1 MVIISLLTSN
11 LYRKFSRQYTQWKY
25 YNSVCIRTYQSFQ
38 RHTIYSLQG
47 SEKFYRRIYTS
58 AHYNDKSETKDDKN
72 IIDKLNSGVTRKD
85 NQNSSNEK
93 SLGDILIKTETDANK
108 VVTKVTI
115 EKAKTQETE
124 EVAKQ
129 PVLAQTTPSM

>member
-38 RHTIYSLQG
+38 RHNIFSLEENG
-47 SEKFYRRIYTS
+47 RFCRRIYTS
-58 AHYNDKSETKDDKN
+58 ARFYDKSEPKDAKN
-72 IIDKLNSGVTRKD
+72 IVDKLNSGVARKD
-85 NQNSSNEK
+85 NQNSLNEK
-93 SLGDILIKTETDANK
+93 SVGDILIKTETDANK

-115 EKAKTQETE
+115 EKAKPQETE
-124 EVAKQ
+124 EVPKESVPNQA
-129 PVLAQTTPSM
+129 TPSM